1 MKNFNCGGEVF
12 PARFVKRST
21 AADFTVLQADADSFP
36 CGISQRW
43 AAVAPLPGASVA
55 AAQTGDMIQ
64 VHQPGMSG
72 NEHDS
77 TVWLLVGSGGV
88 TRGAH
93 LMPDADGKGIT
104 CTTGKYYGAIA
115 DESGAAGEYIR
126 VTPVSG
132 ILA

>member
-1 MKNFNCGGEVF
+1 MKNFACGGTIE

-43 AAVAPLPGASVA
+43 AAVAPLSGAASA
-55 AAQTGDMIQ
+55 AGISGDMIQ

-72 NEHDS
+72 EGHDS
-77 TVWLLVGSGGV
+77 TVWLLLGGTV
-88 TRGAH
+88 TRGSL
-93 LMPDADGKGIT
+93 LMPDADGKGIAA
-104 CTTGKYYGAIA
+104 TTGKYYGALA
-115 DESGAAGEYIR
+115 DESGVSGEYIR
-126 VTPVSG
+126 VTPISG

>member
-1 MKNFNCGGEVF
+1 MKNFACGGTIN

-21 AADFTVLQADADSFP
+21 AADFTVLQADADAFP

-43 AAVAPLPGASVA
+43 AAVAPLSGASTA
-55 AAQTGDMIQ
+55 AGISGDMIQ

-72 NEHDS
+72 DPHDS
-77 TVWLLVGSGGV
+77 TVWLEVGSGGV
-88 TRGAH
+88 TRGAL

-115 DESGAAGEYIR
+115 DESGAADEFIR
-126 VTPVSG
+126 VTPISG